1 MNNNDCSDKK
11 KNLKWFIDKLMN
23 LFLIICGVV
32 LFWVLLQIT
41 SIASFKIPSDS
52 MEPVLIAG
60 DNILVNKCVMGG
72 RLFNIWDALEDKE
85 INIYRLPSL
94 GKIKRN
100 DVVVFNF
107 PYLEQRWD
115 SIAFRVMKYY
125 VKRCV
130 ALPGDTFEIKRGH
143 YKVHGCTSALG
154 NVEAQ
159 DRLMQIIERGREGDY
174 GIVMSG
180 YPYSDI
186 VNWNIVSFGPL
197 YLPAKGDVIE
207 MSSKHVALYRN
218 AIEWEQKKKLFLRGD
233 TILLNDSVIRTYRFK
248 ENYYFVAGDKVMNS
262 QDSRYWGLLP
272 ERFIVGNAVRIWK
285 SVDRET
291 DKIRWNRIF
300 KKIHSL
306 HKSLFYNESNKYL
319 EEACWH
325 STDPMV
331 LNIMGK
337 NYQELH
343 NYEQAEN
350 LFKRAIH
357 RLPGRIYPYYLLTN
371 LYAEPDFYNPGKLKE
386 VADIVLT
393 KEPKVHST
401 AIKEMR
407 SKVKEILE
415 KINMK

>member
-52 MEPVLIAG
+52 MEPALLAG

-72 RLFNIWDALEDKE
+72 RLFNIGDALEDE
-85 INIYRLPSL
+85 EVNISRLPGW
-94 GKIKRN
+94 GKVKRN

-130 ALPGDTFEIKRGH
+130 ALPGDTFEIEKGH
-143 YKVHGCTSALG
+143 YKVRGCTSALG

-174 GIVMSG
+174 GIVMNG
-180 YPYSDI
+180 YPYNDI

-272 ERFIVGNAVRIWK
+272 EPFIVGKAVRIWK

-300 KKIHSL
+300 KKI
-306 HKSLFYNESNKYL
+306 E
-319 EEACWH
+319 
-325 STDPMV
+325 
-331 LNIMGK
+331 
-337 NYQELH
+337 
-343 NYEQAEN
+343 
-350 LFKRAIH
+350 
-357 RLPGRIYPYYLLTN
+357 
-371 LYAEPDFYNPGKLKE
+371 
-386 VADIVLT
+386 
-393 KEPKVHST
+393 
-401 AIKEMR
+401 
-407 SKVKEILE
+407 
-415 KINMK
+415 

>member
-272 ERFIVGNAVRIWK
+272 ERFIVGKAVRIWK

-331 LNIMGK
+331 LNIMGE

>member
-1 MNNNDCSDKK
+1 MNKDTSFNK
-11 KNLKWFIDKLMN
+11 KNDFKWFIDKLMN
-23 LFLIICGVV
+23 LFLIICGAV
-32 LFWVLLQIT
+32 LLWLVLQIT
-41 SIASFKIPSDS
+41 CIVSFKIPSDS
-52 MEPVLIAG
+52 MEPALLAG

-72 RLFNIWDALEDKE
+72 RLFNIGDALEDE
-85 INIYRLPSL
+85 EVNISRLPGW
-94 GKIKRN
+94 GKVKRN

-130 ALPGDTFEIKRGH
+130 ALPGDTFEIEKGH
-143 YKVHGCTSALG
+143 YKVRGCTSALG

-174 GIVMSG
+174 GIVMNG
-180 YPYSDI
+180 YPYNDI

-218 AIEWEQKKKLFLRGD
+218 VIEWEQKKKLFLRGD

-272 ERFIVGNAVRIWK
+272 EPFIVGKAVRIWK

-300 KKIHSL
+300 KKI
-306 HKSLFYNESNKYL
+306 E
-319 EEACWH
+319 
-325 STDPMV
+325 
-331 LNIMGK
+331 
-337 NYQELH
+337 
-343 NYEQAEN
+343 
-350 LFKRAIH
+350 
-357 RLPGRIYPYYLLTN
+357 
-371 LYAEPDFYNPGKLKE
+371 
-386 VADIVLT
+386 
-393 KEPKVHST
+393 
-401 AIKEMR
+401 
-407 SKVKEILE
+407 
-415 KINMK
+415 

>member
-1 MNNNDCSDKK
+1 MAKNEVCTKGSLDWYFDK
-11 KNLKWFIDKLMN
+11 IMN
-23 LFLIICGVV
+23 LFLIICGVA
-32 LFWVLLQIT
+32 LLWILLLVT

-52 MEPVLIAG
+52 MEPALIAG
-60 DNILVNKCVMGG
+60 DNIMVNKCVMGG

-85 INIYRLPSL
+85 INISRLPSL
-94 GKIKRN
+94 GKVKRN
-100 DVVVFNF
+100 DVLVFNF

-115 SIAFRVMKYY
+115 SIAFRIMKYY

-143 YKVHGCTSALG
+143 YKVHGCTLALG

-180 YPYSDI
+180 YPYNDI
-186 VNWNIVSFGPL
+186 VNWNIVNFGPL

-272 ERFIVGNAVRIWK
+272 EPFIVGKAVRIWK

-291 DKIRWNRIF
+291 DIIRWNRIF
-300 KKIHSL
+300 KKI
-306 HKSLFYNESNKYL
+306 E
-319 EEACWH
+319 
-325 STDPMV
+325 
-331 LNIMGK
+331 
-337 NYQELH
+337 
-343 NYEQAEN
+343 
-350 LFKRAIH
+350 
-357 RLPGRIYPYYLLTN
+357 
-371 LYAEPDFYNPGKLKE
+371 
-386 VADIVLT
+386 
-393 KEPKVHST
+393 
-401 AIKEMR
+401 
-407 SKVKEILE
+407 
-415 KINMK
+415 

>member
-1 MNNNDCSDKK
+1 
-11 KNLKWFIDKLMN
+11 
-23 LFLIICGVV
+23 
-32 LFWVLLQIT
+32 
-41 SIASFKIPSDS
+41 
-52 MEPVLIAG
+52 
-60 DNILVNKCVMGG
+60 
-72 RLFNIWDALEDKE
+72 
-85 INIYRLPSL
+85 
-94 GKIKRN
+94 
-100 DVVVFNF
+100 
-107 PYLEQRWD
+107 
-115 SIAFRVMKYY
+115 
-125 VKRCV
+125 
-130 ALPGDTFEIKRGH
+130 
-143 YKVHGCTSALG
+143 
-154 NVEAQ
+154 
-159 DRLMQIIERGREGDY
+159 
-174 GIVMSG
+174 
-180 YPYSDI
+180 
-186 VNWNIVSFGPL
+186 
-197 YLPAKGDVIE
+197 

-272 ERFIVGNAVRIWK
+272 ERFIVGKAVRIWK

>member
-1 MNNNDCSDKK
+1 MN
-11 KNLKWFIDKLMN
+11 KNSNLSARGGFSRFIDKIMN
-23 LFLIICGVV
+23 LFLIICGVA
-32 LFWVLLQIT
+32 LLWILLLVT
-41 SIASFKIPSDS
+41 CIASFKIPSDS
-52 MEPVLIAG
+52 MEPTLLAG

-85 INIYRLPSL
+85 INISRLPGL
-94 GKIKRN
+94 GKVKRN
-100 DVVVFNF
+100 DVLVFNF

-130 ALPGDTFEIKRGH
+130 ALPGDTFEIRKGH
-143 YKVHGCTSALG
+143 YKVRGCTSILG

-180 YPYSDI
+180 YPYNDI
-186 VNWNIVSFGPL
+186 VDWNIVNFGAL
-197 YLPAKGDVIE
+197 YLPVKDDVIE
-207 MSSKHVALYRN
+207 MFPKHVALYRN

-272 ERFIVGNAVRIWK
+272 EPFIVGKAVRIWK

-300 KKIHSL
+300 RKI
-306 HKSLFYNESNKYL
+306 E
-319 EEACWH
+319 
-325 STDPMV
+325 
-331 LNIMGK
+331 
-337 NYQELH
+337 
-343 NYEQAEN
+343 
-350 LFKRAIH
+350 
-357 RLPGRIYPYYLLTN
+357 
-371 LYAEPDFYNPGKLKE
+371 
-386 VADIVLT
+386 
-393 KEPKVHST
+393 
-401 AIKEMR
+401 
-407 SKVKEILE
+407 
-415 KINMK
+415 